1 MVEEYERARALYG
14 GSEEPLFQTYLS
26 EAEKGVQ
33 QMKLRLGS
41 KLREGGLSVEQQ
53 KKLIGSLTQLDLDTD
68 QDPAWECVQT
78 R

>member
-1 MVEEYERARALYG
+1 
-14 GSEEPLFQTYLS
+14 
-26 EAEKGVQ
+26 
-33 QMKLRLGS
+33 MKLRLGS